1 MPSSSIADQVS
12 DYSIKTVS
20 RLAIKVSADDIKGTG
35 DLDLLVVALGMLPK
49 HSITVTADLVAEFS
63 NVTGGLTFRGA
74 AARADFQ
81 TAYGHLG
88 RTLKAASKVAG
99 TLAVDLTFAPP
110 VTVESAEFSQVHKVI
125 KELQIQHA
133 DLTAEVTK

>member
-1 MPSSSIADQVS
+1 MS

-20 RLAIKVSADDIKGTG
+20 QLAIKVSADDIKGTG
-35 DLDLLVVALGMLPK
+35 DLDLLVMALGMLPR

-81 TAYGHLG
+81 IAYGQLSKA
-88 RTLKAASKVAG
+88 LKAANKVAG
-99 TLAVDLTFAPP
+99 TLTVALTFAPP

-125 KELQIQHA
+125 KELQIQHT